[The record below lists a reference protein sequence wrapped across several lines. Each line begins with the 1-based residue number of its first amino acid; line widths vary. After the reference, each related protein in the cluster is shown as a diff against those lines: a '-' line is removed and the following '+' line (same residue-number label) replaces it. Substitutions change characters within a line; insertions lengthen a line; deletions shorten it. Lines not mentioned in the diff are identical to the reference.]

1 MYVRNYA
8 LITTSIVTLAIASS
22 CNPFASHQKVGQI
35 DPKNAHSST
44 QWNGTLSTTGGMSG
58 AVDMHGTASL
68 GGNGPGSSLATIAI
82 SNAAPKGV
90 HPWEVY
96 RGQCGNDGD
105 LIGSFSAYPPLTVK
119 NDGTATATATLQ
131 AELPVTGDFHVNVN
145 ASSTNMQLVIACG
158 NLAAPSG
165 A

>member
-1 MYVRNYA
+1 MFASRYA
-8 LITTSIVTLAIASS
+8 PTIAMLTALAVLSA
-22 CNPFASHQKVGQI
+22 CNPFANKQKVGQI
-35 DPKNAHSST
+35 DPKHAQSNT
-44 QWNGTLSTTGGMSG
+44 EWNGTLSTPAGMSG
-58 AVDMHGTASL
+58 AVDMRGTASL
-68 GGNGPGSSLATIAI
+68 AGNGPGASLATVAI

-105 LIGSFSAYPPLTVK
+105 LIGAFSAYPALIVN
-119 NDGTATATATLQ
+119 NDGTATASAKLR

-145 ASSTNMQLVIACG
+145 ASAANMTTVIACG

-165 A
+165 T

>member
-1 MYVRNYA
+1 MHVRHYA
-8 LITTSIVTLAIASS
+8 LMTTSLATLAILGA
-22 CNPFASHQKVGQI
+22 CNPFANKTRVGQI
-35 DPKNAHSST
+35 DPKNAHTST

-58 AVDMHGTASL
+58 AVDMRGTASL
-68 GGNGPGSSLATIAI
+68 AGNGPGSSLATIAI

-90 HPWEVY
+90 HPWEIY
-96 RGQCGNDGD
+96 RGHCGNDGD
-105 LIGSFSAYPPLTVK
+105 VIGAFSAYPPLTVG

-131 AELPVTGDFHVNVN
+131 AELPVTGDYHVNVN
-145 ASSTNMQLVIACG
+145 ASSTNMATIIACG

>member
-1 MYVRNYA
+1 MYIRHYV
-8 LITTSIVTLAIASS
+8 LVSTSLATLAIFGA
-22 CNPFASHQKVGQI
+22 CNPFASQHKVGQI

-44 QWNGTLSTTGGMSG
+44 AWNGTLSTTGGMSG
-58 AVDMHGTASL
+58 AVDMQGTVSL
-68 GGNGPGSSLATIAI
+68 AGNGPGSSLATIAI

-96 RGQCGNDGD
+96 RGACGNDGD
-105 LIGSFSAYPPLTVK
+105 LIGAFSAYPPLTVR

-145 ASSTNMQLVIACG
+145 ASSTNMTTIIACG

>member
-1 MYVRNYA
+1 MYIRQYA
-8 LITTSIVTLAIASS
+8 LITSSLVSLAIFSS
-22 CNPFASHQKVGQI
+22 CNPFASQHKVGQI

-58 AVDMHGTASL
+58 AVDMQGTVSL
-68 GGNGPGSSLATIAI
+68 AGNGPGSSLATVAI

-96 RGQCGNDGD
+96 RGQCGNDGE
-105 LIGSFSAYPPLTVK
+105 LIGSFSSYPPLTVR
-119 NDGTATATATLQ
+119 NNGTATATATLQ
-131 AELPVTGDFHVNVN
+131 AELPVTGDYHVNVN
-145 ASSTNMQLVIACG
+145 ASATNMATIIACG
-158 NLAAPSG
+158 NLAVPSG